1 MAMTFEKM
9 MKNIENQ
16 LDNLAEGIAEERGI
30 PDVAHLV
37 MQDRIK
43 SDVIFMMYEQFK
55 SIGEEYPEHALE
67 NCIEYLDMQIRWDV
81 KRTSM
86 YDDVNDYDRVNLDAL
101 NTVKFCTQF
110 DPDDN

>member
-30 PDVAHLV
+30 PDVVHLV

-43 SDVIFMMYEQFK
+43 SDVIFMMYEQFQA
-55 SIGEEYPEHALE
+55 IGEEYPEQALE
-67 NCIEYLDMQIRWDV
+67 NCIEYLDMQIRWDT
-81 KRTSM
+81 KRTSL
-86 YDDVNDYDRVNLDAL
+86 YDDVSDYDRMNLDAL
-101 NTVKFCTQF
+101 DTVKFCTQF

>member
-1 MAMTFEKM
+1 M
-9 MKNIENQ
+9 MKNIEDQ
-16 LDNLAEGIAEERGI
+16 LDNLAEGITEERGI

-43 SDVIFMMYEQFK
+43 SDVIFMMYEQFQ

-86 YDDVNDYDRVNLDAL
+86 YDDVSDYDRISLDAL
-101 NTVKFCTQF
+101 HTVKFCTQF